1 MPPDDLGMFQKFL
14 SRYHTVI
21 ASIYLYNEFR
31 GYTELERLLI
41 AVREKFPTETEFIR
55 AVEKHTDDERKHYK
69 MFRHYFE
76 SHGLMPLAVDRN
88 SGYVDKFVKLIFR
101 RKLSDLNT
109 ATILGNNEEFFK
121 LCRLVMMT
129 EFRGM
134 KQVTALLN
142 SSLIRRNEELLRIF
156 RIIERD
162 EPTHCYPYQQ
172 WLRSRSSHEA
182 GWRERVTDLWVHYSL
197 ILIKFPL
204 IFLNPFHRRFHE
216 FPA

>member
-1 MPPDDLGMFQKFL
+1 MFQKLL
-14 SRYHTVI
+14 SRYYTVV

-31 GYTELERLLI
+31 GYTELERLLV
-41 AVREKFPTETEFIR
+41 AVRQKFPTETEFIH

-76 SHGLMPLAVDRN
+76 VNGVMPLAVTGG
-88 SGYVDKFVKLIFR
+88 SGYIDKFVKLVFR
-101 RKLSDLNT
+101 QKLKNLNP
-109 ATILGNNEEFFK
+109 ATILENNEEFFK
-121 LCRLVMMT
+121 LCRLIMMT

-134 KQVTALLN
+134 KQVN
-142 SSLIRRNEELLRIF
+142 SLVNSAAIRRNEDLMRIF

-182 GWRERVTDLWVHYSL
+182 GWHERMMDLWVHYSL

-204 IFLNPFHRRFHE
+204 LFLNPFHQRLHQ